1 MEIEASIGE
10 WSLEVIGSEPETR
23 GVRVVLSAVQLCG
36 VTLKYRFLTS
46 CHRPVRAR
54 TVPYGVRIGCALRLC
69 AQVTKTLCRR
79 GVHPPHAHVSWP
91 VGVCL
96 VEREGTGRDGRQL
109 FRMICEASLAKCTSP
124 MFTIMH

>member
-79 GVHPPHAHVSWP
+79 AVVCTPLTRMSPGLRGVF
-91 VGVCL
+91 GR
-96 VEREGTGRDGRQL
+96 ERGHRTGR
-109 FRMICEASLAKCTSP
+109 EAAV
-124 MFTIMH
+124 